1 MFEAKVTAYI
11 NKKGLINHNET
22 VLVGVSGG
30 PDSLAL
36 LAYLNS
42 IKQSFNLKLVVAHVD
57 HMFRGEE
64 SLGDY
69 LFVEKICR
77 EWGILFEGNR
87 MDVPKHIE
95 KTGKNPQQASRDC
108 RYTFY
113 RDIMEK
119 YSAQK
124 LALAHHKDDQAESV
138 LMNLVRGT
146 SGMAR
151 GGIPVKRSFA
161 DGWIVRPFLA
171 VTREEIL
178 NYCKEMNLTPRID
191 PSNEKDIY
199 TRNRY
204 RKYIL
209 PIIKK
214 ENSKALDHIQ
224 RFSEELEQ
232 DESYLMML
240 AEKEFKSLE
249 MNGEEDILK
258 VRLSSLQRVPKPLQ
272 RRVIHLILNYLY
284 QVKPYVFSYV
294 HIECIQSLLTESN
307 PSISMQLPHG
317 LQVTKAYDQ
326 LLFHFGRLPSITI
339 SKEILL
345 PGKTDLPNGSVIET
359 VLLDDLSGKWND
371 LSKYICILPFN
382 EEELPLRVR
391 NKRDGDR
398 YQPQGFT
405 GHKKLKKLFL
415 EHKVP
420 VHERESWPIIVN
432 KDDQIVWIPGL
443 QKINIEKTPI
453 PAIMIKYVE

>member
-1 MFEAKVTAYI
+1 MLEAKVTAYI
-11 NKKGLINHNET
+11 NKKQLINHNDT
-22 VLVGVSGG
+22 ILVGVSGG

-42 IKQSFNLKLVVAHVD
+42 IKKSYNLTLVVAHVD

-64 SLGDY
+64 SFEEY
-69 LFVEKICR
+69 LFVEKICE
-77 EWGILFEGNR
+77 EWGIPFEGSR
-87 MDVPKHIE
+87 IDVPKYI
-95 KTGKNPQQASRDC
+95 KDTGKNPQQASRDC
-108 RYTFY
+108 RYAFY

-119 YSAQK
+119 CAAQK

-138 LMNLVRGT
+138 LMNLIRGT

-151 GGIPVKRSFA
+151 IGIPLKRLFGG
-161 DGWIVRPFLA
+161 GWIIRPFLA
-171 VTREEIL
+171 VTREDIL
-178 NYCKEMNLTPRID
+178 EYCTEMNLNPRID

-199 TRNRY
+199 TRNRF

-209 PIIKK
+209 PMIKK

-224 RFSEELEQ
+224 RFSEDLEQ
-232 DESYLMML
+232 DEGFLMVL
-240 AEKEFKSLE
+240 AEKEYNSLE
-249 MNGEEDILK
+249 LTEKDGILK
-258 VRLSSLQRVPKPLQ
+258 VPISSLGKVPKPLQ

-307 PSISMQLPHG
+307 PSTSVQLPSG

-326 LLFHFGRLPSITI
+326 LLFHFGRLPSVTL
-339 SKEILL
+339 SKELRI
-345 PGKTDLPNGSVIET
+345 PGKTALANGAVIET
-359 VLLDDLSGKWND
+359 VLLDPLSEKWEHA
-371 LSKYICILPFN
+371 SRYTCILPLS
-382 EEELPLRVR
+382 EEDLPLRVR

-398 YQPQGFT
+398 YQPKGFT

-415 EHKVP
+415 EHKIP

-432 KDDQIVWIPGL
+432 KNDQIVWIPGL
-443 QKINIEKTPI
+443 QKINLEKTPM